1 MHNPAQPVEREAPA
15 RIQLQARRAA
25 TSHVRPSQVAHTS
38 DAARS
43 TAELFSANEAA
54 RKRGRLWHAWLE
66 RIAWSEDGSP
76 NSVQLAEWARACGR
90 RELDPREAEQFLRA
104 LAQPRLHAELSREQ
118 AAQRLGSS
126 AGELVLLREHSFCF
140 LRDSEQGRELVQGV
154 FDRAVISR
162 ATGRAEIIDYKT
174 ERSAGDDPLAQREA
188 AARYL
193 PQMQLYR
200 SALAMLEGLD
210 EHWAGVAD
218 LQCAGAHASDHR
230 LRPRAELACLG
241 LGRAAG
247 GAGRPEARVSAAARP
262 VGLRTAALHA
272 GGIPLH
278 LNVEF
283 EGGGGRAHQGE
294 KD

>member
-1 MHNPAQPVEREAPA
+1 
-15 RIQLQARRAA
+15 
-25 TSHVRPSQVAHTS
+25 
-38 DAARS
+38 
-43 TAELFSANEAA
+43 
-54 RKRGRLWHAWLE
+54 
-66 RIAWSEDGSP
+66 
-76 NSVQLAEWARACGR
+76 
-90 RELDPREAEQFLRA
+90 LDPREAEQFLRA

-200 SALAMLEGLD
+200 SALVMLEGLD
-210 EHWAGVAD
+210 EQHID
-218 LQCAGAHASDHR
+218 L
-230 LRPRAELACLG
+230 
-241 LGRAAG
+241 
-247 GAGRPEARVSAAARP
+247 RVCFVS
-262 VGLRTAALHA
+262 
-272 GGIPLH
+272 
-278 LNVEF
+278 
-283 EGGGGRAHQGE
+283 
-294 KD
+294 